1 MTAPAAGKRRIAI
14 VPARGGSKGLPG
26 KNLAV
31 VGGKSLVA
39 RAVETAVASGLFA
52 YVLISTDDAA
62 IAAEARR
69 AGAAAPFLRPSSLA
83 TDKAAV
89 LDAVKDALQ
98 RLAATGEPPFELV
111 VLLEPTSPLRD
122 VDILRRTVA
131 AAESE
136 GADAAFTVSPVPTR
150 FHAKKQFVIGKANI
164 ARHAHPEGGSVVNR
178 QELEPSFVRNGLC
191 YAVRT
196 TALAA
201 GLGFLG
207 RAPRAVVVEGP
218 IVNIDDAEDLALARR
233 LIDGAGAHG

>member
-1 MTAPAAGKRRIAI
+1 MTAPAGGKRRIAI
-14 VPARGGSKGLPG
+14 IPARGGSKGLPG

-31 VGGKSLVA
+31 VGGKTLVA

-62 IAAEARR
+62 IAGEGRR
-69 AGAAAPFLRPSSLA
+69 AGASTPFLRPAALA

-89 LDAVKDALQ
+89 VDAVKDALQ
-98 RLAATGEPPFELV
+98 RLASAGEAPFELI
-111 VLLEPTSPLRD
+111 VLLEPTSPMRNAE
-122 VDILRRTVA
+122 ILQRTVA

-150 FHAKKQFVIGKANI
+150 FHALKQFTIGKANV
-164 ARHAHPEGGSVVNR
+164 ACHAHPEAGSIVNR

-191 YAVRT
+191 YAVRA

-207 RAPRAVVVEGP
+207 RSPRAVVVEGP

-233 LIDGAGAHG
+233 LIEGAGARG